1 LKIRD
6 PKSGEMREET
16 DDERKAREDSES
28 AGDDDKSEP
37 DALAKA
43 TADRDRW
50 KAEARK
56 WEGRAK
62 ENFSSKVGIPW
73 DEVTTAAQKFNELES
88 KNKTDGE
95 KAEAARKTAEERAV
109 KAERD
114 AMLLRVA
121 MRKGLTDVQAR
132 RLVGSTEEELE
143 TDADELL
150 KTFKPASDDDE
161 RDERDDR
168 EQQRRAPAR
177 RPAERQRSGTG
188 ERQPPPSDVSKIVD
202 EAMGIRHN

>member
-1 LKIRD
+1 MKIRD

-16 DDERKAREDSES
+16 DDERKAREESEG
-28 AGDDDKSEP
+28 AGEDDKSEP
-37 DALAKA
+37 DALAKV

-50 KAEARK
+50 KGEARK
-56 WEGRAK
+56 WENRAK
-62 ENFSSKVGIPW
+62 ENFSAKVGIPW
-73 DEVTTAAQKFNELES
+73 DEVTTAAQKFTELES

-95 KAEAARKTAEERAV
+95 KAEAARKTAEDRAV

-132 RLVGSTEEELE
+132 RLVGNTEEELE

-150 KTFKPASDDDE
+150 KTFKPAESE
-161 RDERDDR
+161 ENENEER
-168 EQQRRAPAR
+168 EQRRVPAR
-177 RPAERQRSGTG
+177 RPVESRRSGTG
-188 ERQPPPSDVSKIVD
+188 ERQPPPSDVNKIVD